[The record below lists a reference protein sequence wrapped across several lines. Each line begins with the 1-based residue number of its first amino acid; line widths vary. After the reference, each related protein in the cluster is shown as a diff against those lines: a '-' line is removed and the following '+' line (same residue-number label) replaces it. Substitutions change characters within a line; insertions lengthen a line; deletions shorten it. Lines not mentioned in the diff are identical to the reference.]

1 MGNELGPVLHNEAV
15 LQKELERVT
24 KQHRR
29 DQQDN
34 FEQIIALQAG
44 IEEFEKS
51 RDLWR
56 NRAHAAEKWY
66 REEYNVDPHGEG
78 IDVVYPWDHV
88 GDELD
93 LRPRHTGDKDDQQT
107 TGNI

>member
-1 MGNELGPVLHNEAV
+1 MINQEDHDQILRDPKATGDELRSIISE
-15 LQKELERVT
+15 LQEL
-24 KQHRR
+24 
-29 DQQDN
+29 
-34 FEQIIALQAG
+34 
-44 IEEFEKS
+44 

-56 NRAHAAEKWY
+56 NRAHAAEAWY
-66 REEYNVDPHGEG
+66 REEYDVDPHGEG